1 MIIFGTRGVTYNHAE
16 GRFYCPRC
24 SSEQGYRHKRVR
36 RFFTLYF
43 IPIIPLDLLG
53 EYAECGT
60 CKSTWDLK
68 VLAYN
73 PAAEKK
79 EFEAEFE
86 RAVKRVMVMMMLADG
101 AVEDAEVQ
109 RIRQVY
115 GNLAKVELTD
125 ADVHAEADRARAEKQ
140 SLDQFLQG
148 VASKLNDSGKELV
161 IKAAMLVAAADGDL
175 AESELK
181 LLSEIARALGMS
193 QAHFKGVLEQ
203 QAA

>member
-24 SSEQGYRHKRVR
+24 SAEQGYHHKRVR

-43 IPIIPLDLLG
+43 IPIIPLDLVS
-53 EYAECGT
+53 EYAECDT

-79 EFEAEFE
+79 AFEAEFE

-101 AVEDAEVQ
+101 NVEAAEVE

-115 GNLAKVELTD
+115 ENLAKVQLTE
-125 ADVHAEADRARAEKQ
+125 ADVHAEADKARAEKQ

-161 IKAAMLVAAADGDL
+161 IRAAMLVAAADGNL
-175 AESELK
+175 AEAELK
-181 LLSEIARALGMS
+181 LLAEIARALGMS
-193 QAHFKGVLEQ
+193 PAHFKGVIEQ